1 LTGQQTPN
9 MPNILTIV
17 NKPSEKMRAQ
27 TNNSPFK
34 PYNLTMGQQS
44 IFDTPKLG
52 HHKMTPKKGKTTP

>member
-1 LTGQQTPN
+1 